1 MNLLIIGNGLDLDLG
16 LPTKYTDFLDFTNA
30 FQFSISSN
38 DVDEIDEFNIRD
50 VHRAIFN
57 RYQKPNSISLEN
69 NYQKSKSIL
78 KKFEQCFS
86 NKFINKVCKD
96 FHYCT
101 YNNCWIKYF
110 NERYTENLIAGENWI
125 DLESEIQKV
134 IDTFETKGFF
144 NIVYDKNDKNI
155 NPSSEFISDI
165 LNIKKIIDEFD
176 RNKVTLF
183 IEDYK
188 KFKIHLLA
196 DFDKF
201 IMALGIYLDF
211 FVGQFPI
218 KTENAS
224 KELIDMMTDN
234 VPNKI
239 NCVLSFNYKNNFRKK
254 IPESNICFVHG
265 SINYFQELDKHVSE
279 KMSDKDKN
287 YMSIEEIIKR
297 NNMIVGFDDLQTS
310 DENFELEFVDYRK
323 YFQRIYKGTE
333 SQYVD
338 WLNEYQTRLKKSIR
352 TIEAPINWED
362 VYQKKCQAEI
372 SCSTPNNIFI
382 FGHSLDATD
391 NEIFKDIFLRELNDT
406 RVTIYYIDS
415 EARKRIITNLI
426 KILTKPVLVE
436 KTKGNEPYIKFIKQT
451 KKN

>member
-30 FQFSISSN
+30 FKFSISSN

-57 RYQKPNSISLEN
+57 RYQKPNSISLES

-125 DLESEIQKV
+125 DLESEIQRV

-211 FVGQFPI
+211 FVGQLSI
-218 KTENAS
+218 DVEHAS
-224 KELIDMMTDN
+224 KELIDMMMDE
-234 VPNKI
+234 VPSKI
-239 NCVLSFNYKNNFRKK
+239 DCVLSFNYHNNFMNKSSL
-254 IPESNICFVHG
+254 SNTCYIHG
-265 SINYFQELDKHVSE
+265 SVNYFQELDKHVSE

-352 TIEAPINWED
+352 TTEAPINWED

>member
-1 MNLLIIGNGLDLDLG
+1 
-16 LPTKYTDFLDFTNA
+16 
-30 FQFSISSN
+30 
-38 DVDEIDEFNIRD
+38 
-50 VHRAIFN
+50 
-57 RYQKPNSISLEN
+57 
-69 NYQKSKSIL
+69 
-78 KKFEQCFS
+78 
-86 NKFINKVCKD
+86 
-96 FHYCT
+96 
-101 YNNCWIKYF
+101 
-110 NERYTENLIAGENWI
+110 
-125 DLESEIQKV
+125 
-134 IDTFETKGFF
+134 
-144 NIVYDKNDKNI
+144 
-155 NPSSEFISDI
+155 
-165 LNIKKIIDEFD
+165 
-176 RNKVTLF
+176 
-183 IEDYK
+183 
-188 KFKIHLLA
+188 
-196 DFDKF
+196 
-201 IMALGIYLDF
+201 MALGIYLDF

-352 TIEAPINWED
+352 TTEAPINWED

-426 KILTKPVLVE
+426 KILTKPVLLE